1 MWRMRCEN
9 KDMKEEKREK
19 KGGIKRINDL
29 ENGMRNENENGD
41 L

>member
-9 KDMKEEKREK
+9 EDMKEEKREK
-19 KGGIKRINDL
+19 KGGINDL